1 MTSDRLREALRSQPF
16 RQFRVHLGGGRS
28 LDVRHP
34 EFVAISPMGRTAAIY
49 GPKDELEII
58 DVFMAQSIEF
68 IPAKPGST
76 RRRKAG

>member
-1 MTSDRLREALRSQPF
+1 
-16 RQFRVHLGGGRS
+16 
-28 LDVRHP
+28 
-34 EFVAISPMGRTAAIY
+34 MGRTAAIY